1 MSVTT
6 RRRFIQ
12 AASTRAALAPP
23 AARAQAAPRRIVAY
37 VGTYSAPDGSGR
49 GEGIHLLEMDPAT
62 GALTPRDVFRT
73 SANPS
78 WLALDRTRTHLY
90 SANEVAAAETGAGT
104 VTVLDQCTTGRLTLL
119 NAVSSEG
126 AGPAHMSIHPAGKHA
141 LVANYGGGT
150 IAVLPIQPDGR
161 LGAASDVKR
170 SSRHDGAG
178 AGVRRTCR
186 ELCDQRPRPAAR
198 AHDRQRRVRTIRVV
212 ADLGLDQ
219 IFVWRFDDAKG
230 ALTPN
235 DPPSVSLPPG
245 DGPRHFA
252 FHSKGRWFYSLQEE
266 ASTVVAFDYDAANG
280 RLSAKQ
286 TISTLPRGFAGTNF
300 TSGIVVSPDA
310 RFVYVANRLHDSI
323 AWLSIS
329 GDGTLRWVG
338 EEWTRGDYPRSF
350 TIDPTGR
357 FLFSCNQRSDAIACF
372 RVDAKSGR
380 LTFTGQYRRSALRHT
395 RLSAEVQWRQPQTS
409 QESGDQ
415 RSCCY
420 DQIPEGEICSPSAEG
435 VAVADRR
442 GGGGCLTERLVAII
456 RSRMFFV
463 IRWMRT
469 SLRRKSLRGGFWN
482 PGGDDNTTFHQQV
495 PALNTRLPL
504 GAV

>member
-12 AASTRAALAPP
+12 AASTLAALAPL
-23 AARAQAAPRRIVAY
+23 AARAQPASRRIVAY
-37 VGTYSAPDGSGR
+37 VGTYSAPAGSGR

-62 GALTPRDVFRT
+62 GVLTQRDVVKT
-73 SANPS
+73 AANPS

-104 VTVLDQCTTGRLTLL
+104 VSAYSIDRATGRLTLL
-119 NAVSSEG
+119 NSVSSEG

-150 IAVLPIQPDGR
+150 VAVLPIQPDGQ
-161 LGAASDVKR
+161 LGKATDVKR
-170 SSRHDGAG
+170 HQGTTG
-178 AGVRRTCR
+178 
-186 ELCDQRPRPAAR
+186 PAR
-198 AHDRQRRVRTIRVV
+198 ASSAPAGSFAISGHDRPHAHMIESDASGRFVFA

-219 IFVWRFDDAKG
+219 IFVWKFDDAKG
-230 ALTPN
+230 TLTPN
-235 DPPSVSLPPG
+235 DPPAVALPPG

-252 FHSKGRWFYSLQEE
+252 FHPKGRWFYSLQEE
-266 ASTVVAFDYDAANG
+266 ASTVVTFDYDAANG

-300 TSGIVVSPDA
+300 TSEIVVSPDA

-323 AWLSIS
+323 AWLSI
-329 GDGTLRWVG
+329 GDDGTLTWAG

-372 RVDAKSGR
+372 RVDARSGR
-380 LTFTGQYRRSALRHT
+380 LTFTGQYT
-395 RLSAEVQWRQPQTS
+395 PV
-409 QESGDQ
+409 G
-415 RSCCY
+415 
-420 DQIPEGEICSPSAEG
+420 SPAH
-435 VAVADRR
+435 
-442 GGGGCLTERLVAII
+442 LV
-456 RSRMFFV
+456 F
-463 IRWMRT
+463 T
-469 SLRRKSLRGGFWN
+469 
-482 PGGDDNTTFHQQV
+482 
-495 PALNTRLPL
+495 
-504 GAV
+504 

>member
-12 AASTRAALAPP
+12 AASTWAAVAPL
-23 AARAQAAPRRIVAY
+23 AAPRAQQASPRRVVAY
-37 VGTYSAPDGSGR
+37 VGTYSSPTGSGR
-49 GEGIHLLEMDPAT
+49 GEGIHVLEMDPAT
-62 GALTPRDVFRT
+62 GALTQRDVVRT
-73 SANPS
+73 TANPS

-104 VTVLDQCTTGRLTLL
+104 VSVYSIDRPTGRLTLL

-150 IAVLPIQPDGR
+150 VAVLPIQPDGR

-170 SSRHDGAG
+170 HQGTTG
-178 AGVRRTCR
+178 
-186 ELCDQRPRPAAR
+186 PAR
-198 AHDRQRRVRTIRVV
+198 ASSAPPGSFAISGHDRPHAHMIDSDAAGRFVFA

-219 IFVWRFDDAKG
+219 ILVWRFDDAKG
-230 ALTPN
+230 TLTAN
-235 DPPSVSLPPG
+235 DPPSVALPPG

-252 FHSKGRWFYSLQEE
+252 FHPKGRWFYSLQEE
-266 ASTVVAFDYDAANG
+266 ASTVVTFDYDAANG

-323 AWLSIS
+323 AWLSI
-329 GDGTLRWVG
+329 GNDGTLTWAG

-372 RVDAKSGR
+372 RVDARSGG
-380 LTFTGQYRRSALRHT
+380 LTFTGQYT
-395 RLSAEVQWRQPQTS
+395 PV
-409 QESGDQ
+409 G
-415 RSCCY
+415 
-420 DQIPEGEICSPSAEG
+420 SPAH
-435 VAVADRR
+435 
-442 GGGGCLTERLVAII
+442 LV
-456 RSRMFFV
+456 F
-463 IRWMRT
+463 
-469 SLRRKSLRGGFWN
+469 
-482 PGGDDNTTFHQQV
+482 
-495 PALNTRLPL
+495 L
-504 GAV
+504 G